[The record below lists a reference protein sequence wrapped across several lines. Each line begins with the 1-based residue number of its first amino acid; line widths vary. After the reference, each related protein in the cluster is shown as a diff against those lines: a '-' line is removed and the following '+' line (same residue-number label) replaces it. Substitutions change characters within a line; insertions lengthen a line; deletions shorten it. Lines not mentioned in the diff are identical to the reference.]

1 MSKILCSAWNLLV
14 IVWKNFKNFKF
25 KFLADGT
32 RFAING
38 SLRSCWNF
46 VFEIKEKL
54 LKLFFFFF
62 YNEKFFK
69 LERPLICHNWGKGY
83 RIIRPLF
90 PPFFRESYQF
100 FIASKLQLLWE
111 TRLRTIKLKKPPIR
125 LKSKNVASNPR
136 KNYTCVGLIR
146 IKGTIQ
152 KSLQFSKLKLFFW
165 IW

>member
-1 MSKILCSAWNLLV
+1 MHEIYLWLFEKILRILNL
-14 IVWKNFKNFKF
+14 NF
-25 KFLADGT
+25 LRMEHA
-32 RFAING
+32 FAING

-46 VFEIKEKL
+46 VFKIKEKL
-54 LKLFFFFF
+54 LKL
-62 YNEKFFK
+62 
-69 LERPLICHNWGKGY
+69 ERSLLCHNGEKSY
-83 RIIRPLF
+83 HIIRPLF

-100 FIASKLQLLWE
+100 FIASKLQLLWG

>member
-46 VFEIKEKL
+46 VFKIKEKL
-54 LKLFFFFF
+54 LKL
-62 YNEKFFK
+62 
-69 LERPLICHNWGKGY
+69 ERSLICHNGEKSY
-83 RIIRPLF
+83 HIIRPLF

-100 FIASKLQLLWE
+100 FIASKLQLLWG
-111 TRLRTIKLKKPPIR
+111 TRLRTIKLKKPPTR